1 MSTRLPHSYPQLLRR
16 LLTATCIAVSA
27 CSSIEA
33 HAQALPITEPLLV
46 NVRVESKPEPKKAIG
61 MVLSAGHTVEI
72 PETTIKKIGEK
83 LYAISFVVDRN
94 IIRRDSVATAMA
106 FDENGEVTFAN
117 VTPELLSD
125 IRNVIS
131 NIPEC
136 PMEDPTA
143 IVQSGQQGPLQ
154 QLVDVRAERAEL
166 ARLKISRM
174 LDENFL
180 AKLERFEEAFG
191 LQKGEELTAQLPP
204 DVLVDRLS
212 RISHA
217 VKKYKMFKKAPK
229 EQKEES

>member
-1 MSTRLPHSYPQLLRR
+1 MTIRPNFSHPCSLKRLVVALCV
-16 LLTATCIAVSA
+16 TATAA
-27 CSSIEA
+27 SSVDA
-33 HAQALPITEPLLV
+33 QAQALPITEPLLV

-83 LYAISFVVDRN
+83 LYGISFVVDRN

-154 QLVDVRAERAEL
+154 QLVDVRTERAEL

-191 LQKGEELTAQLPP
+191 LQKGEELSAQLPP
-204 DVLVDRLS
+204 EVLVDRLS

-217 VKKYKMFKKAPK
+217 VKKYKMFKKVPK
-229 EQKEES
+229 EQREES